1 MKRILYFLK
10 KKNLFFYLVLFFLF
24 LYNFAI
30 LKSFAGDNYFNY
42 GFAYNIVNGLIPYRD
57 FNMVLFPFAPFLN
70 ALILKLFGSKMIIYF
85 LFNSLIYVLIVYL
98 ADKLSK
104 GVNTLIIFMLFI
116 CGIGGYNALSILL
129 VLLLIYL
136 EKEKKSDYLIG
147 IITGISIMTNQKLIL
162 LLLPVFYKKNLE
174 SIFKRLIG
182 IIVPFQMLSI
192 YLYNTNSL
200 TYFID
205 YTILG
210 LFDFGN
216 DNLNFTIWIIVILIV
231 LLSILYRF
239 YKTKNKLWLY
249 CLVFSLLAFPIFDQY
264 HVVSASIP
272 FVVLIYSNK
281 YKIYDYI
288 KCLCNIFV
296 ITSVILITIV
306 IIDDETYFLNRD
318 INNNCY
324 LTISSREFDTSFD
337 KLFNYYNNNIDK
349 YDNIYFLYVDSYYF
363 KIKKNIKIN
372 KFDLVSLGNNGYD
385 GNNKLKRE
393 IKKLHNSLFIVYNRR
408 RENDPL
414 DQTNYEL
421 ISFVENNYQK
431 IDHLD
436 KYLDVYLVDN

>member
-24 LYNFAI
+24 LYNFAV

-57 FNMVLFPFAPFLN
+57 FNMVLFPFVPFLN
-70 ALILKLFGSKMIIYF
+70 ALILKMFGSKMIIYY
-85 LFNSLIYVLIVYL
+85 LFNSLIYVLIVCL

-104 GVNTLIIFMLFI
+104 GVNILIIFMLFI

-129 VLLLIYL
+129 VLLLMYL
-136 EKEKKSDYLIG
+136 EKKEKSDYLIG
-147 IITGISIMTNQKLIL
+147 LITGVSIMTNQKLIL
-162 LLLPVFYKKNLE
+162 LLLPIFYKKNFN
-174 SIFKRLIG
+174 SIFKRVIG
-182 IIVPFQMLSI
+182 IIIPFQILSI

-216 DNLNFTIWIIVILIV
+216 DNLNFTFWIVLFFIV
-231 LLSILYRF
+231 LLLILYRF

-249 CLVFSLLAFPIFDQY
+249 CLIFSLLAFPIFDQY

-272 FVVLIYSNK
+272 FIVLFYSNK
-281 YKIYDYI
+281 HRIYDYI
-288 KCLCNIFV
+288 KCLCNIYI
-296 ITSVILITIV
+296 ITSIIFITIV

-318 INNNCY
+318 TNNNCY
-324 LTISSREFDTSFD
+324 LTISSREFDDTFD
-337 KLFNYYNNNIDK
+337 KVLNYYNNNIDK
-349 YDNIYFLYVDSYYF
+349 YDNIYFLYVDAYYF
-363 KIKKNIKIN
+363 KIKENIKIN
-372 KFDLVSLGNNGYD
+372 KFDLISLGNNGYD
-385 GNNKLKRE
+385 GNNKLKKE
-393 IKKLHNSLFIVYNRR
+393 IRKLDKSLFIVYNRR
-408 RENDPL
+408 RINDPL
-414 DQTNYEL
+414 DQNNYEI
-421 ISFVENNYQK
+421 ISYVEDNYPK
-431 IDHLD
+431 IDYID